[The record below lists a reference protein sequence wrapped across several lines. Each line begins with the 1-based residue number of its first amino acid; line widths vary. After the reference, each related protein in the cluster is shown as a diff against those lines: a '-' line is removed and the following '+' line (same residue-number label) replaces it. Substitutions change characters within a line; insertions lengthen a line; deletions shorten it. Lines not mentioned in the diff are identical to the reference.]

1 MYVGEIIFKIK
12 KRGLIIVIVG
22 LVLVGVSLTVAS
34 SAIPSNVTGP
44 GDLSMVAMFDGMF
57 DEVTDELQIMPG
69 ESAYVSYSTTS
80 YGSPLLWGIQ
90 IIEYNS
96 GDMLSVTISNIF
108 EDSYSEY
115 VQSEPILFEMIN
127 VVESDTLNFE
137 IKNIG
142 KNTIHVIVMFSEDP
156 ENSDALSNP
165 DSPLMNMIL
174 PLLISGFLL
183 VLGIIISIIGTI
195 IILIDLKNNL
205 DNKRN
210 Y

>member
-1 MYVGEIIFKIK
+1 MN
-12 KRGLIIVIVG
+12 KRGLIITIVG

-44 GDLSMVAMFDGMF
+44 NDLSMVAMFDGMF
-57 DEVTDELQIMPG
+57 DEVTDELQIVPG
-69 ESAYVSYSTTS
+69 ESAYVSFGTS
-80 YGSPLLWGIQ
+80 SYNSPLLWGIQ
-90 IIEYNS
+90 LIEYET
-96 GDMLSVTISNIF
+96 DDKLSLTISNVF
-108 EDSYSEY
+108 GDSYGEY
-115 VQSEPILFEMIN
+115 VQSEPILFEMIET
-127 VVESDTLNFE
+127 VESDTLNFE

-142 KNTIHVIVMFSEDP
+142 QNTVHVIVMFSEDP

-165 DSPLMNMIL
+165 NSPLMNLVL

-183 VLGIIISIIGTI
+183 ILGIIISIIGTI
-195 IILIDLKNNL
+195 VILVDLKNNL